1 MNEERIAM
9 YTGNND
15 DSIIVNT
22 TDESISIWDQVES
35 MMASEM
41 TVGEVDALVHEIERL
56 RALITELINAAAD
69 GGVMYQGITQR
80 WWDAKEAL
88 RKAVGR

>member
-1 MNEERIAM
+1 MS
-9 YTGNND
+9 ND
-15 DSIIVNT
+15 DILDRLRHQWNGEYDPT
-22 TDESISIWDQVES
+22 GRLL
-35 MMASEM
+35 SEAA
-41 TVGEVDALVHEIERL
+41 DEIERL

>member
-1 MNEERIAM
+1 MNDPTPADLV
-9 YTGNND
+9 GLKD
-15 DSIIVNT
+15 DEII
-22 TDESISIWDQVES
+22 EQQQ
-35 MMASEM
+35 A
-41 TVGEVDALVHEIERL
+41 EIERL

>member
-1 MNEERIAM
+1 M
-9 YTGNND
+9 
-15 DSIIVNT
+15 S
-22 TDESISIWDQVES
+22 DELVEQLRFLGLDE
-35 MMASEM
+35 AA
-41 TVGEVDALVHEIERL
+41 DEIERL